1 MMNKYLIRL
10 DDACPHMS
18 LVKWAQME
26 NILDKFEI
34 IGIYDEM
41 TLDSPKSDSERIYFV
56 CKKGDN

>member
-1 MMNKYLIRL
+1 MYWLWI
-10 DDACPHMS
+10 S
-18 LVKWAQME
+18 SEVY
-26 NILDKFEI
+26 ILLSTDQSKIEIISEIWEI